1 MCEPSR
7 HEQYSMDTDFVSLAV
22 ILYTVK
28 IQILSLA
35 GIIKL
40 YSIDTDS

>member
-7 HEQYSMDTDFVSLAV
+7 HYQYSMDTDFVSLAV

-28 IQILSLA
+28 MQIWSLA